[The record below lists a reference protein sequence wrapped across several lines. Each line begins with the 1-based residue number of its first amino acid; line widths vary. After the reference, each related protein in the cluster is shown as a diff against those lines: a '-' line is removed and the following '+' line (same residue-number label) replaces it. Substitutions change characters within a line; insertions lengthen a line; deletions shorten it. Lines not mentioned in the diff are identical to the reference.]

1 MFETK
6 EQRYKGLQSIHM
18 TIFLKLGLNVWVI
31 GILVIWICF
40 GFRASYFGFMLMQNG
55 YRPLWGLPEV
65 QVDSHFSEGI
75 LNSEGS
81 VVVVTL
87 LSVSGSIRCT

>member
-55 YRPLWGLPEV
+55 YRPLSGGFLRPPAMQVESHLIYNGL
-65 QVDSHFSEGI
+65 
-75 LNSEGS
+75 
-81 VVVVTL
+81 
-87 LSVSGSIRCT
+87 